1 MIGAVGTWAPGRRWA
16 RRRSRTPR
24 QTGTPSPT
32 APLTPAGR
40 RGPTSRGGRRVPG
53 RCLGA
58 PGCYRA
64 PTVGASLR
72 TTALSPTRCSGG
84 PGSRDLL
91 SSRVR
96 CSRRGVGPGAV
107 RDASRPPPSARA
119 HRSSPASHLTRLG
132 RRLRVEG
139 RGLPSPAQTSRE
151 GRPPGALRE
160 ATRDPPWLETATQN
174 AGPPFEA
181 PQDIWTPSPPRPPFG
196 ALRTLSAPTPP
207 RPQRRDLAPA
217 QRRIGLE
224 VPNWVSEEAKKST
237 KPTLMSGLIWNQRI
251 WFGIGGSDGFVVSK
265 MSTENVVVGMRHY
278 DTKSFKSRTW

>member
-1 MIGAVGTWAPGRRWA
+1 MDAAGRRRSVPPSRRCRGRPSAATIGTSPRTLTTTRRPPASRVPTFPGPSRSGLRRGRQRIGRQGRDDRRAGRSGAWCFRSAGRDVGPAPTAMMIGAVGTWAPGRRWA

-181 PQDIWTPSPPRPPFG
+181 PQDI
-196 ALRTLSAPTPP
+196 
-207 RPQRRDLAPA
+207 
-217 QRRIGLE
+217 
-224 VPNWVSEEAKKST
+224 
-237 KPTLMSGLIWNQRI
+237 
-251 WFGIGGSDGFVVSK
+251 
-265 MSTENVVVGMRHY
+265 
-278 DTKSFKSRTW
+278 